1 MGQLPSGPVG
11 EVESTTAQ
19 PVVLMKSRPYSGQK
33 LLLNFTH
40 HCKGRETNQSRVQ
53 GWICQHHGRGA
64 RRSKELVLEN
74 KTQSFRDV
82 QGTQ

>member
-1 MGQLPSGPVG
+1 
-11 EVESTTAQ
+11 
-19 PVVLMKSRPYSGQK
+19 
-33 LLLNFTH
+33 LLNFTH